1 MNAIVQRWN
10 RFLDRPWTK
19 NGRLGFWLIVASCLT
34 TIAVAFLGPSSVTLN
49 VGPANGSLLPPY
61 FIPVEW
67 GERIGLPLSEWVVVP
82 ALWVGITIGTVGLL
96 IAWRAVT
103 AGWRPRIH
111 RMFYLGVGLNVA
123 TAAVPPLTSADVLMY
138 AAYGRLQRQGVD
150 PYSITPAEI
159 FRQTYDPVLVWT
171 ERPWQDTPS
180 VYGPIASFTQWLA
193 NVLGGESM
201 HDVVFWLQLI
211 HVTAFIVVCAVMI
224 KLAHGDAALQ
234 TRSVLFTILNPL
246 LIWAVVAG
254 GHNEALTLV
263 FAIVALWFMRRSAF
277 VTGIFIGLAGSVKV
291 SLVFYGLAM
300 VWGYRHDWRKV
311 LQLGIGALIPIG
323 ILYGVFAPHALF
335 AAGRNTGY
343 VSGGSWA
350 PWVDSALAWLLPG
363 DVARSIT
370 GILGWT
376 GMLVIGWM
384 LSRVLPW
391 KAVPGAALPAE
402 RDPLTIAV
410 RTAVVLC
417 TAWLVTSPY
426 TLAWYDLIV
435 WAPLAL
441 LHRTRLDWLMA
452 LRGTALS
459 VGYVTGRTVGFSD
472 FMVDV
477 VAFTIRDVISSGVQ
491 WFVLG
496 VIVSWFWSTN
506 RQWPTASFVL
516 NGFRGLLVS
525 GPGAERAA
533 AASGTPAGGKVGPP
547 LVRRIPAPRPGGR
560 KSGS

>member
-1 MNAIVQRWN
+1 MTSISERW
-10 RFLDRPWTK
+10 R
-19 NGRLGFWLIVASCLT
+19 RLGEQAWTRDGHLGLRLIVASCLT
-34 TIAVAFLGPSSVTLN
+34 TIVVAFLGPSTVTLN
-49 VGPANGSLLPPY
+49 VGPARGSLLPPY

-67 GERIGLPLSEWVVVP
+67 GERIGLPLPEWVVVP
-82 ALWVGITIGTVGLL
+82 ALWIGIIVGAIGLV

-111 RMFYLGVGLNVA
+111 RLFYLGVGLSLA

-138 AAYGRLQRQGVD
+138 AAYGRLQRQGLD

-159 FRQTYDPVLVWT
+159 FRQTFDPVLVWT

-180 VYGPIASFTQWLA
+180 VYGPIASATQWLA
-193 NVLGGESM
+193 NVLGGDSM
-201 HDVVFWLQLI
+201 HDVVFWLQVI
-211 HVTAFIVVCAVMI
+211 HVSAFIVICAVMI

-246 LIWAVVAG
+246 LIWSVVAG
-254 GHNEALTLV
+254 AHNEALTLV
-263 FAIVALWFMRRSAF
+263 FAIVGLFFMRRSAF
-277 VTGIFIGLAGSVKV
+277 VSGIFIGLAGTVKV

-311 LQLGIGALIPIG
+311 LALGAGALIPIAL
-323 ILYGVFAPHALF
+323 LYGVFAPQALF

-350 PWVDSALAWLLPG
+350 PWVDSALAWVLPQ
-363 DVARSIT
+363 DIARGIT
-370 GILGWT
+370 SALGWL
-376 GMLVIGWM
+376 GMFVIGWM

-391 KAVPGAALPAE
+391 SPVPGATVPAE

-426 TLAWYDLIV
+426 TLSWYDLIA

-441 LHRTRLDWLMA
+441 LVPNRLDWLLA

-459 VGYVTGRTVGFSD
+459 VAYVTGRTTGFSD
-472 FMVDV
+472 VMVNV
-477 VAFTIRDVISSGVQ
+477 VSFVVRDVLSSAVQ
-491 WFVLG
+491 WFVL
-496 VIVSWFWSTN
+496 VAIVHWFLTQSRERPSWAFLRNGWS
-506 RQWPTASFVL
+506 Q
-516 NGFRGLLVS
+516 LLFS
-525 GPGAERAA
+525 GPRAEAEALIPAA
-533 AASGTPAGGKVGPP
+533 PV
-547 LVRRIPAPRPGGR
+547 VRRWRRPAPRR
-560 KSGS
+560 DHR

>member
-335 AAGRNTGY
+335 AASRNTGY

-350 PWVDSALAWLLPG
+350 PWVDSALAWVLPG

-391 KAVPGAALPAE
+391 KAVPGAAQPAE

-496 VIVSWFWSTN
+496 VIVYWFWSTT

-525 GPGAERAA
+525 GPRAERAA
-533 AASGTPAGGKVGPP
+533 AASGTLAGGKVGPP
-547 LVRRIPAPRPGGR
+547 LVRRISAPRPGGR

>member
-350 PWVDSALAWLLPG
+350 PWVDSALAWVLPG

-491 WFVLG
+491 WLVLG

-525 GPGAERAA
+525 GPRAERAA

-547 LVRRIPAPRPGGR
+547 LVRRISAPRPGGR